1 VSQVSAALEAIL
13 FSSNRPL
20 KIRELQQATDSDR
33 NAVEGALEE
42 LRESLEGRGVMLM
55 RHHDEIHLATRPEYA
70 PAVRRA
76 LRPEVSGRLSQAAYE
91 TLAIVA
97 YQQPVTR
104 ASIEEVRGVNCDSVL
119 GNLELRDLI
128 TEVGRGSGPGQ
139 PKLYGT
145 TMRFL
150 QVMGLESLDRLPT
163 PTDGV
168 GLVERAGVASRRAA
182 DELIASGA
190 VRVNG
195 QVATTGMVI
204 DPANDRVTVDG
215 RPVRPPTTHR
225 YLMLNKPLGV
235 ITTSRDE

>member
-1 VSQVSAALEAIL
+1 LNDVSAALEAIL

-20 KIRELQQATDSDR
+20 KVRELQQATDADR
-33 NAVEGALEE
+33 NSIEGALEK

-70 PAVRRA
+70 GAVRRA

-97 YQQPVTR
+97 YQQPVSR
-104 ASIEEVRGVNCDSVL
+104 ARIEEV
-119 GNLELRDLI
+119 RDLI

-150 QVMGLESLDRLPT
+150 QVMGLESLDHLPT
-163 PTDGV
+163 PQNEAETP
-168 GLVERAGVASRRAA
+168 ERANA
-182 DELIASGA
+182 
-190 VRVNG
+190 
-195 QVATTGMVI
+195 
-204 DPANDRVTVDG
+204 
-215 RPVRPPTTHR
+215 
-225 YLMLNKPLGV
+225 
-235 ITTSRDE
+235 